1 VGVAFY
7 PAQRVTVGGT
17 EIPIV
22 QSASAAFEI
31 PKKAIY
37 KFGQYTAVANIVT
50 EAPSATFQ
58 FSYILST
65 TTNTANLLGVSQLQS
80 SLADFTV
87 GKTCVLGGAGTFT
100 LTKAFLTSFSVEGS
114 VGDVVNCSASFEGT
128 EATFSPS
135 TATVPIAGSSSNV
148 EIVSP
153 DVITASVAGGTF
165 PCRSFN
171 FSIDVPREKIFKF
184 GTFTPHATIP
194 NRAPTAKIEAE
205 IILGD
210 GAPSISNNSLGT
222 KLNSSINC
230 GGVIYSLSNAKIS
243 SYSADASID
252 GPLTA
257 KITLEQELENL
268 SDVSIGG

>member
-1 VGVAFY
+1 MGVAFY
-7 PAQRVTVGGT
+7 PAQRVAVGGT

-58 FSYILST
+58 FSYILSKSS
-65 TTNTANLLGVSQLQS
+65 NTANTLGVSQLQS
-80 SLADFTV
+80 SLLDFTA

-128 EATFSPS
+128 EATFSPG
-135 TATVPIAGSSSNV
+135 TATVPINQSSSSV

-153 DVITASVAGGTF
+153 DVITANIAGGSF
-165 PCRSFN
+165 ACRSFT
-171 FSIDVPREKIFKF
+171 FSIDIPREKIFKF

-210 GAPSISNNSLGT
+210 GGPSINGNNLSQ
-222 KLNSSINC
+222 KYNSSINC
-230 GGVIYSLSNAKIS
+230 GGVTYSLTNAKIS

-252 GPLTA
+252 GPATA

>member
-1 VGVAFY
+1 MGVAFY
-7 PAQRVTVGGT
+7 PAQSDRVGGT

-22 QSASAAFEI
+22 QSASATLEV
-31 PKKAIY
+31 PKRAVY
-37 KFGQYTAVANIVT
+37 KFGQYTPVANIIT
-50 EAPSATFQ
+50 EAPNATFQ
-58 FSYILST
+58 FSYILSK
-65 TTNTANLLGVSQLQS
+65 TTNTANALGVAQLQS
-80 SLADFTV
+80 SLADFTA
-87 GKTCVLGGAGTFT
+87 GKTCVLGGAGSFT

-114 VGDVVNCSASFEGT
+114 VGDVVTCSASFEGT
-128 EATFSPS
+128 EASFSPAGAV
-135 TATVPIAGSSSNV
+135 TPINGASSNV

-153 DVITASVAGGTF
+153 DIITVNIAGGSF
-165 PCRSFN
+165 PCKSFN
-171 FSIDVPREKIFKF
+171 FSIDIPREKIFKF

-210 GAPSISNNSLGT
+210 GGPSTVSTST
-222 KLNSSINC
+222 QKFNSSVSC
-230 GGVIYSLSNAKIS
+230 GGVTYSLSNAKIS